1 MAVVVV
7 GLAAVCAGEARAQVG
22 GASVGRPKPLWAGL
36 QGSVGNEKPAPRRSG
51 PAAPLRG
58 ARRGGGV
65 PEGSTAV
72 EAERLFDRYALGEAR
87 TALQLQPGQLGP
99 FAAAFDQLQATRR
112 RVQRERQRLLNDLAV
127 VSRGGAADETVVGE
141 RLRALEAFRAR
152 ADQDL
157 RAAISGI
164 DGVLTVPQ
172 RARFRVFER
181 RIERQ
186 KLELL
191 ARARRAARGDEPAPA
206 DPASQP

>member
-1 MAVVVV
+1 
-7 GLAAVCAGEARAQVG
+7 
-22 GASVGRPKPLWAGL
+22 
-36 QGSVGNEKPAPRRSG
+36 
-51 PAAPLRG
+51 
-58 ARRGGGV
+58 
-65 PEGSTAV
+65 V

-172 RARFRVFER
+172 RARVRVFER